1 MELITIAV
9 MVFFIAVFVSML
21 GLGGGFVYVPL
32 FYWLGIDMLIA
43 IPTALLLNA
52 VTSSSAAVTYL
63 RKRMVDLHTAAPF
76 IIASTI
82 GAPVGAYFTKFTPVE
97 TLLLAFSVVLVF
109 AGARMIFSKADDEG
123 NETTN
128 QDLKKPALVGVS
140 LILVLGFGFVIGMAV
155 GLLGIG
161 GGSLIVPVLVA
172 LGFGMK
178 RASATSGFIVIFSSV
193 SGFLGHLGTGHL
205 DAELMIYTA
214 IAAFIGGQVGS
225 RLMYGKMRSRT
236 IKQMFGVVLW
246 IMVAK
251 IVIGLI

>member
-1 MELITIAV
+1 MEPLTIAV
-9 MVFFIAVFVSML
+9 IVFFIAVIFSML
-21 GLGGGFVYVPL
+21 GLGGGIVYVPL

-52 VTSSSAAVTYL
+52 VTSSSAAITYL

-82 GAPVGAYFTKFTPVE
+82 GAPIGAYFTKFTPVE
-97 TLLLAFSVVLVF
+97 TLLWTFSVILVL
-109 AGARMIFSKADDEG
+109 AGARMIFSKASDEE
-123 NETTN
+123 NETAN
-128 QDLKKPALVGVS
+128 QDLKKNAVVGIC
-140 LILVLGFGFVIGMAV
+140 LGFVIGMAA

-161 GGSLIVPVLVA
+161 GGLFIVPVLVA

-193 SGFLGHLGTGHL
+193 SGFLGHLGSGHL
-205 DAELMIYTA
+205 DAELMMYTA

-236 IKQMFGVVLW
+236 IKQMFGVILW
-246 IMVAK
+246 IMVVK
-251 IVIGLI
+251 IVIGLL

>member
-1 MELITIAV
+1 MEPLSIAV
-9 MVFFIAVFVSML
+9 IVFFIAVIFSML
-21 GLGGGFVYVPL
+21 GLGGGIVYVPL

-52 VTSSSAAVTYL
+52 VTSSSAAITYL

-82 GAPVGAYFTKFTPVE
+82 GAPVGAYFTKFVSVN
-97 TLLLAFSVVLVF
+97 TLLWAFSFILVL
-109 AGARMIFSKADDEG
+109 AGARMIFSKAGDKG
-123 NETTN
+123 NENKNEN
-128 QDLKKPALVGVS
+128 QDMKNSALVGIS
-140 LILVLGFGFVIGMAV
+140 LGFIIGMVA

-161 GGSLIVPVLVA
+161 GGVFIVPVLVA

-193 SGFLGHLGTGHL
+193 SGFLGHMGTGNL
-205 DAELMIYTA
+205 NAELMIYTA

-225 RLMYGKMRSRT
+225 RLMYSKMRSRT
-236 IKQMFGVVLW
+236 IKQIFGIVLW
-246 IMVAK
+246 IMAVK
-251 IVIGLI
+251 IGIGLL

>member
-9 MVFFIAVFVSML
+9 MVFFVAAIFSML
-21 GLGGGFVYVPL
+21 GLGGGIVYVPM

-52 VTSSSAAVTYL
+52 VTSSSAAITYL

-82 GAPVGAYFTKFTPVE
+82 GAPVGAYFTKITSVE
-97 TLLLAFSVVLVF
+97 TLLWAFSVVLVL
-109 AGARMIFSKADDEG
+109 AGARMIFSKAGES
-123 NETTN
+123 NETINATS
-128 QDLKKPALVGVS
+128 DVKKHAVIGVT
-140 LILVLGFGFVIGMAV
+140 LGFFIGMAS

-161 GGSLIVPVLVA
+161 GGTFIVPILVA

-178 RASATSGFIVIFSSV
+178 RASATSGFIMIFSSI

-225 RLMYGKMRSRT
+225 RLMHSKMRSKT

-246 IMVAK
+246 IMVVK
-251 IVIGLI
+251 IIAGLL

>member
-1 MELITIAV
+1 MEPLTIAV
-9 MVFFIAVFVSML
+9 IVFFIAVVFSML
-21 GLGGGFVYVPL
+21 GLGGGIVYVPL

-52 VTSSSAAVTYL
+52 VTSSSAAITYL
-63 RKRMVDLHTAAPF
+63 GKRMVDLHTAAPF

-82 GAPVGAYFTKFTPVE
+82 GAPIGAHFTKITPVDS
-97 TLLLAFSVVLVF
+97 LLWAFSVILVF
-109 AGARMIFSKADDEG
+109 AGARMIFSKTGDET
-123 NETTN
+123 NESIDL
-128 QDLKKPALVGVS
+128 DLKNNALIGIS
-140 LILVLGFGFVIGMAV
+140 FGFVIGMAA

-161 GGSLIVPVLVA
+161 GGLFIVPVLVA

-193 SGFLGHLGTGHL
+193 SGFLGHLGSGHL

-225 RLMYGKMRSRT
+225 HLMYSKMRSRI
-236 IKQMFGVVLW
+236 IKQMFGIVLW
-246 IMVAK
+246 IMVVK
-251 IVIGLI
+251 VVTGLL